1 MIWSLGAVSKLGFW
15 FKSKAGLSLKPQAYL
30 QYSED
35 LKLGPNV
42 EIGPKGNLETVP
54 NDRTNLKI

>member
-1 MIWSLGAVSKLGFW
+1 
-15 FKSKAGLSLKPQAYL
+15 L

-42 EIGPKGNLETVP
+42 EIGPKDNLETAPSKQNVI
-54 NDRTNLKI
+54 NVKKLCL